1 MHAMIIDSVQ
11 YYKIGYAADIT
22 GYTIQELKDMFKD
35 QNIPGKEVAGDLMF
49 SMDDIKTIQ
58 KKRRATHTLKQPVQ
72 KFSPPLIS
80 LTEAAE
86 RTGYKPSTLKDYVKS
101 GKVPGNNFSGNISFT
116 EAQIAEIIRIKE
128 QNKKKPVEK
137 IPDEKKTIVPVTS
150 KPVKKRIVPS
160 AHPESI
166 PTGMKREYEC
176 AKRIAK
182 SRGEPVTVYLLKAAS
197 QDIEKKREA
206 MREILE

>member
-1 MHAMIIDSVQ
+1 MIIDSVQ

-22 GYTIQELKDMFKD
+22 GYTIQELKDLFNDKS
-35 QNIPGKEVAGDLMF
+35 IPGKEVAGDLMF
-49 SMDDIKTIQ
+49 SMEDIKTLQ
-58 KKRRATHTLKQPVQ
+58 KKRRAIHVLKQPVQ
-72 KFSPPLIS
+72 KLSSSLIS

-101 GKVPGNNFSGNISFT
+101 GKVPGNNIAGNVSFT
-116 EAQIAEIIRIKE
+116 EAQVTEIIRIKE
-128 QNKKKPVEK
+128 QNKKKPIEK
-137 IPDEKKTIVPVTS
+137 IPDKNQMITPVVPKPAKKKIL
-150 KPVKKRIVPS
+150 PS

-166 PTGMKREYEC
+166 PGGLKREYEC

-197 QDIEKKREA
+197 QDIDKKREA

>member
-101 GKVPGNNFSGNISFT
+101 GKVPGVHIGGNVSFT
-116 EAQIAEIIRIKE
+116 EAQIAEIIKIKE

-137 IPDEKKTIVPVTS
+137 IPDEKKTITPAVP
-150 KPVKKRIVPS
+150 KPAKKKILPS
-160 AHPESI
+160 VHPESI
-166 PTGMKREYEC
+166 PGGLKREYEC

-197 QDIEKKREA
+197 QDIDKKREA